1 MVATDPAWIR
11 RFAAT
16 TLGFPRWA
24 AAAPGKLALVTNRS
38 GSWQVWAHDL
48 ADGGWRQVTDEPVG
62 VEAVHVLPD
71 GRICW
76 WRDATGGERGHALAV
91 DLAGGDPEPLIPD
104 LPDGWPMGMSFA
116 GSRVAIGLENEGTYR
131 VYVADPGAPVRMLYE
146 LDGPA
151 GVGRTWPQGVGG
163 LSSDGRLVC
172 LSHTEHGDILHTA
185 LRVLDADTGATV
197 ADLADQG
204 RNLDPAVWSPIPGDH
219 RLIVTSER
227 GDFERPAI
235 WDLDTGERRDI
246 DVDLP
251 GAAFPVDWWPDG
263 SALLLRH
270 EHRGRA
276 QLYRLDVGSGSVAL
290 VADPHGD
297 IGAAAVRPDGEVW
310 FEVSDSV
317 RPARILAGDG
327 REVLANPDEPA
338 PAGRP
343 YRSVFVANPLGEE
356 IQSFVVTPEG
366 DGPFPTVLS
375 VHGGPEW
382 HERDAFDPEVQAF
395 VDAGYAVV
403 LVNYRGSTGYGT
415 PFREALIGNVCFTE
429 TEDLLASL
437 DALVAEGVVDP
448 ARVFWH
454 GWSWGGCLACFNA
467 GVHPERWRAVFA
479 GIPAGDFVAAH
490 WASAPELQA
499 WDDAVYGGSP
509 NDVPDAYRRSDP
521 MTYAA
526 NVTAPVLIIAG
537 KNDPRC
543 PPEGVDPWVDAVRAA
558 GGTVEVEYY
567 PEGHHTNSVAGQVQ
581 HMQLILDFFERYR

>member
-1 MVATDPAWIR
+1 
-11 RFAAT
+11 
-16 TLGFPRWA
+16 
-24 AAAPGKLALVTNRS
+24 
-38 GSWQVWAHDL
+38 
-48 ADGGWRQVTDEPVG
+48 
-62 VEAVHVLPD
+62 
-71 GRICW
+71 
-76 WRDATGGERGHALAV
+76 
-91 DLAGGDPEPLIPD
+91 
-104 LPDGWPMGMSFA
+104 
-116 GSRVAIGLENEGTYR
+116 
-131 VYVADPGAPVRMLYE
+131 MLYE
-146 LDGPA
+146 LNGPA

-197 ADLADQG
+197 ADLGDEG
-204 RNLDPAVWSPIPGDH
+204 RNLDPGGVVADPGRSPA
-219 RLIVTSER
+219 RRARASASA
-227 GDFERPAI
+227 FERPAI
-235 WDLDTGERRDI
+235 WDLDTDDRRDI

-270 EHRGRA
+270 EHHGRA
-276 QLYRLDVGSGSVAL
+276 QLYRLRRRAPARSKL

-297 IGAAAVRPDGEVW
+297 IGDAAVRPDGEVW
-310 FEVSDSV
+310 FEASDGV
-317 RPARILAGDG
+317 RPTRILAGDG

-343 YRSVFVANPLGEE
+343 FRSVFVANPHGEE

-403 LVNYRGSTGYGT
+403 LVNYRGSTGYGS

-448 ARVFWH
+448 GARV
-454 GWSWGGCLACFNA
+454 LARLVLGRLPRLLQRRACIPNA
-467 GVHPERWRAVFA
+467 GGPCSLGSRPGTSSRPTGPPRPSSRRGTTPSTA
-479 GIPAGDFVAAH
+479 G
-490 WASAPELQA
+490 APTTSPTPT
-499 WDDAVYGGSP
+499 GG
-509 NDVPDAYRRSDP
+509 ATR
-521 MTYAA
+521 
-526 NVTAPVLIIAG
+526 
-537 KNDPRC
+537 
-543 PPEGVDPWVDAVRAA
+543 
-558 GGTVEVEYY
+558 
-567 PEGHHTNSVAGQVQ
+567 
-581 HMQLILDFFERYR
+581 